1 MKPSGINQ
9 LITATFLWLLSFQ
22 AFAVSCGDV
31 LTSNTTLTADLHC
44 TTGWYA
50 LEIGADGVTLDL
62 NGHSLSGTTDL
73 AGVVVY
79 GRSGVQIKGNGG
91 VIKGFWAGV
100 NTADT
105 SALNVSNVVFYDLG
119 VGVVVSSGS
128 DALIADNQFIYINA
142 QGVFVANF
150 VAGKEAN
157 NNVIDNN
164 EFYESALGVELCGD
178 DSDRNV
184 ISNNLI
190 WKSWYYGIKVSRS
203 DENTIHNNKVQD
215 SYQTA
220 IRLDNASY
228 NQLQSNSLRVGDRG
242 LEIYAD
248 GGSGCLH
255 TGANRSFKNAFQ
267 GNHTID
273 FNSGIILGLGILSSS
288 EVFKNQI
295 NNNKIYNNA
304 TGIFFNNDA
313 HHNNAVGNAYTG
325 TATPIVD
332 VGVGNSY

>member
-1 MKPSGINQ
+1 MKRIGISQ
-9 LITATFLWLLSFQ
+9 LITATVLWLLSTQ

-31 LTSNTTLTADLHC
+31 LISNTTLTADLHC

-62 NGHSLSGTTDL
+62 NGHTLSGTADL
-73 AGVVVY
+73 AGVVVS
-79 GRSGVQIKGNGG
+79 GRNNVQIKGNGG
-91 VIKGFWAGV
+91 VIKGFWAGI

-105 SALNVSNVVFYDLG
+105 AALNVSKVVFYDLG
-119 VGVVVSSGS
+119 VGVVLSSGS
-128 DALIADNQFIYINA
+128 DALIADNQFLFINA

-150 VAGKEAN
+150 VAGNVAN

-203 DENTIHNNKVQD
+203 DENFIYNNQVQD

-220 IRLDNASY
+220 IRLDAASY

-248 GGSGCLH
+248 GGGGCLN
-255 TGANRSFKNAFQ
+255 TGPNRSFKNAFQ

-273 FNSGIILGLGILSSS
+273 CNSGIILGLGILSSS
-288 EVFKNQI
+288 EVLKNQI
-295 NNNKIYNNA
+295 NNNKIYNNS

-313 HHNNAVGNAYTG
+313 HHNNALGNAYTG
-325 TATPIVD
+325 TTTPILD